1 MKSQKQIGVGET
13 ISFYN
18 RRYLC
23 QPLFFGWFFLLFLF
37 NFFIIVT

>member
-18 RRYLC
+18 RRYLY
-23 QPLFFGWFFLLFLF
+23 QPLVFRLVFLLFLF